1 MVSASST
8 PVLQP
13 VSEKLSK
20 NNNSLWKA
28 QVRAAIRGARLL
40 GFITG
45 ENKAPVVEIVVT
57 GADSMEEKKS
67 NPALEDWEAMD

>member
-45 ENKAPVVEIVVT
+45 ENKAPVVEIV

>member
-1 MVSASST
+1 MASSSST
-8 PVLQP
+8 LVLQP

-20 NNNSLWKA
+20 NNHSLWKA

-45 ENKAPVVEIVVT
+45 KNKAPAAEIIII
-57 GADSMEEKKS
+57 GADGKEEKKL
-67 NPALEDWEAMD
+67 NPALEDWDATD